1 MPDLNGMPTFST
13 MKLTA
18 LPETVPCL
26 QRQAKRNLPSCRNL
40 GWVTPSRLQSHW

>member
-1 MPDLNGMPTFST
+1 MPTFST

-26 QRQAKRNLPSCRNL
+26 QRQAKRNLPSCSQL
-40 GWVTPSRLQSHW
+40 GMGDTFTFTIPLVKA